1 MLRRNIEHFLKK
13 RRYEKLVFS
22 FPRVFDFSKNMNSRL
37 CILFLVDK
45 SMTYLKNEHRVMRS
59 KLEKQSFT
67 DIPQNRCPWKFHK
80 FHRKI
85 PVLESLFNQVAG
97 LKICNFI
104 KKRLQ
109 HRYHEKETTE
119 AVVRRYSSKWVFLK
133 ISQISQE
140 NTCVGGCF

>member
-1 MLRRNIEHFLKK
+1 
-13 RRYEKLVFS
+13 
-22 FPRVFDFSKNMNSRL
+22 MNSRL

-45 SMTYLKNEHRVMRS
+45 SMTYLKNEHGVMSS
-59 KLEKQSFT
+59 KLKKQSLA
-67 DIPQNRCPWKFHK
+67 DIPQNRCPGKFRK

-85 PVLESLFNQVAG
+85 PLLESLFNQVAG

-140 NTCVGGCF
+140 NTCVGVSF

>member
-1 MLRRNIEHFLKK
+1 
-13 RRYEKLVFS
+13 
-22 FPRVFDFSKNMNSRL
+22 MNSRL

-133 ISQISQE
+133 IFTNFTGKYLCWRLFLKNLQAWRRAAFLRRDS
-140 NTCVGGCF
+140 NTCVFQWNLRNF